1 MATFLNHYKC
11 LVLYCLWTFSY
22 RLCIYGMYG
31 SKEIKMILNVTGVYL
46 GHLGIFWQSLKIH
59 TFLHEANFVKTFQEM
74 GVLILA
80 IMYCK
85 LIVVNIG
92 GIMKQVENFN

>member
-31 SKEIKMILNVTGVYL
+31 SKKIKMILNVTGVCL
-46 GHLGIFWQSLKIH
+46 GHFGIFWQSLKIH